1 MEIFQQSQFT
11 WRSLAVLENLANFFR
26 KGTEWTRQ
34 ITGSVDLSEMD
45 CIALRH
51 ARGFR

>member
-1 MEIFQQSQFT
+1 
-11 WRSLAVLENLANFFR
+11 LAVLENLANYFR
-26 KGTEWTRQ
+26 NGSNCTRQ

-45 CIALRH
+45 CIARRH